1 MYPNN
6 DEIMYRAARMHGK
19 DVQNEVQSARD
30 DQVRSHILRRRITV
44 LALVGLTMVVM
55 TLALGWWVL

>member
-1 MYPNN
+1 MFPNN
-6 DEIMYRAARMHGK
+6 DEIMYRAARMHGQ
-19 DVQNEVQSARD
+19 DIRNEVEAARD

-55 TLALGWWVL
+55 TLALGWWAL